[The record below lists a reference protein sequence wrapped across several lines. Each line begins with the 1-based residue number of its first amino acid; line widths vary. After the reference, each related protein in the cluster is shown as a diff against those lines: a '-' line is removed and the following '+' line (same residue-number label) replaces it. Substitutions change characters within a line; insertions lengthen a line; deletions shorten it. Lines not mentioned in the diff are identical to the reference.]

1 MKPVKAT
8 EKQIRYLLVVLS
20 VGIWTCSSED
30 EAVAP
35 GPNEEP
41 DEDTTQ
47 WVIEKITP
55 GKPIHH
61 IEWGTPR
68 KVSHDVYS
76 ADYPRMLGLGGDTL
90 FLAYHGGPRDNE
102 WDNLYLRKSFDNGQT
117 WSETQVLMADVDP
130 NYFGFANP
138 EFLELRNGRIL
149 LAFTGRGNPDDNQHN
164 NIQVMHSDDRGE
176 TWSAPRVVAY
186 GRSWEPAMIEHP
198 GGDILVFYSSEAR
211 WWQVADQVEQE
222 ILMVRS
228 ENAGLSW
235 SIPRS
240 VAYTTGKRDGMAV
253 PLVLRE
259 GKGIVFAI
267 ESVGN
272 RDSPWVL
279 HSNLKDRFEN
289 PTGVSRYLAAPKSLV
304 NFGGGPYLIQLP
316 TGETILSCHDT
327 GGRTIGSDWKKNTMY
342 VLVGDSDA
350 RNFSNVSYPFPGLP
364 PEEGAFFNSIHARD
378 ANTVIALGSRHFAD
392 GHAEV
397 HWVTGTIVRE
407 E

>member
-1 MKPVKAT
+1 MKEPRKIMKHHVG
-8 EKQIRYLLVVLS
+8 YLLLFWAGVCA
-20 VGIWTCSSED
+20 CSSEE
-30 EAVAP
+30 EAVPP
-35 GPNEEP
+35 GPNEGP
-41 DEDTTQ
+41 GEDTTQ

-55 GKPIHH
+55 GKPIRH

-76 ADYPRMLGLGGDTL
+76 ADYPRMLGLEGDTL

-117 WSETQVLMADVDP
+117 WSEAQVLMADVDP

-138 EFLELRNGRIL
+138 GFLALRNGRIL
-149 LAFTGRGNPDDNQHN
+149 LAFVGRGNPDDNQHN

-176 TWSAPRVVAY
+176 TWSEPRVVAY
-186 GRSWEPAMIEHP
+186 GRSWEPAMVEHP
-198 GGDILVFYSSEAR
+198 GGDILMFYSSEAR
-211 WWQVADQVEQE
+211 WWQVAEQLEQE
-222 ILMVRS
+222 ILMVQS
-228 ENAGLSW
+228 KNAGISW
-235 SIPRS
+235 SVPRS
-240 VAYTTGKRDGMAV
+240 VAYTAGKRDGMAV

-259 GKGIVFAI
+259 GKGIVFTI
-267 ESVGN
+267 ESVSSP
-272 RDSPWVL
+272 DSPWVL
-279 HSNLKDRFEN
+279 WSSLKKRFEK
-289 PTGVSRYLAAPKSLV
+289 PSEISRYLAAPKSLV

-327 GGRTIGSDWKKNTMY
+327 GGRHIGSDWKKNTMY
-342 VLVGDSDA
+342 VLIGDSDA
-350 RNFSNVSYPFPGLP
+350 RNFSNPSYPFPGLP
-364 PEEGAFFNSIHARD
+364 PNEGAFFNSVHALD

-397 HWVTGTIVRE
+397 HWVTGAIVRE